1 MATTRSSLLEGLEE
15 ISEEE
20 QLRKLLEISKQDV
33 GPDSSQETVPYT
45 NSFEEWASLPSDMR
59 LQMVRNADTGQA
71 VNDQQSD
78 DEDEE
83 YRKAIEVSKK
93 EKFLSEEEKTN
104 LAIQQSLTIKE
115 EDQST
120 QPSDRMQASRPLDMG
135 QLESVI
141 RTSLSQS
148 YQDPAIPSSSLGT
161 VSPPNRTR
169 AVSGNIPRNSQHEE
183 ESSLTFEE
191 QMEEAM
197 RQSVQG
203 STNLSFEDQIR
214 IALERSQRSAPSELG
229 AIPRRSKERPGLRE
243 VVIDGSNVC
252 WQKKVS
258 S

>member
-33 GPDSSQETVPYT
+33 GPDTSQDTVPAT
-45 NSFEEWASLPSDMR
+45 NSFEEWASLPADMR
-59 LQMVRNADTGQA
+59 LQMVRNADTSHAPAGD
-71 VNDQQSD
+71 NLGEDE

-93 EKFLSEEEKTN
+93 EKFLTEEEKTN
-104 LAIQQSLTIKE
+104 LAIQQSLTPA
-115 EDQST
+115 
-120 QPSDRMQASRPLDMG
+120 QPVNYPLDMG
-135 QLESVI
+135 QLESAI

-148 YQDPAIPSSSLGT
+148 YQDPAVPSSSLGT
-161 VSPPNRTR
+161 VSPASRSRP
-169 AVSGNIPRNSQHEE
+169 VSGNNPRDSQEE
-183 ESSLTFEE
+183 EALTFEK

-203 STNLSFEDQIR
+203 STQLSFDEQIQ
-214 IALERSQRSAPSELG
+214 IALERSQRSAPAELG
-229 AIPRRSKERPGLRE
+229 AIPKRSPAKPSFRE

-252 WQKKVS
+252 WLKKVS
-258 S
+258 WYSSADH

>member
-33 GPDSSQETVPYT
+33 GPDTSQDTVPAT
-45 NSFEEWASLPSDMR
+45 NSFEEWASLPADMR
-59 LQMVRNADTGQA
+59 LQMVRNADTSHAPARDNLGE
-71 VNDQQSD
+71 DE

-93 EKFLSEEEKTN
+93 EKFLTEEEKTN
-104 LAIQQSLTIKE
+104 LAIEQSLTPA
-115 EDQST
+115 
-120 QPSDRMQASRPLDMG
+120 QPVNYPLDMG
-135 QLESVI
+135 QLESAI

-148 YQDPAIPSSSLGT
+148 YQDPAVPSSSLGT
-161 VSPPNRTR
+161 VSPASRSRP
-169 AVSGNIPRNSQHEE
+169 VSGNKEE
-183 ESSLTFEE
+183 EALTFQE

-203 STNLSFEDQIR
+203 STQLSFDEQIQ
-214 IALERSQRSAPSELG
+214 IALERSQRSAPAELG
-229 AIPRRSKERPGLRE
+229 AIPKRSPARPSFRE

-252 WQKKVS
+252 WLKKVS
-258 S
+258 WYSSADH